1 MPLTTRET
9 FTPSERRRNR
19 RSCRFSTAI
28 LNIPHE
34 MGNLAVR
41 NAHTPV
47 YRRSGLKR
55 EHKAPQVLE
64 QELSTASDPPQP
76 KLGGLWESAQIL
88 CRTRYYTGTVQTFPA
103 TRSRKGKHALRSHA
117 KSRSQSAWVIV
128 PQNAWGRNNPVQR
141 EHASQCCSHT
151 HRQCD
156 KRSLQPARTKT
167 SRLARTQVV
176 A

>member
-28 LNIPHE
+28 LNILHE

-76 KLGGLWESAQIL
+76 KLGGLRKGAQIL
-88 CRTRYYTGTVQTFPA
+88 CRTRHYTGTVQTFPA
-103 TRSRKGKHALRSHA
+103 TRSRKGKHALRSHEKVA
-117 KSRSQSAWVIV
+117 RKAPGLLSLRMHGDETILSSANTQANVAATNTANTTKG
-128 PQNAWGRNNPVQR
+128 PCNPPTQR
-141 EHASQCCSHT
+141 RVALLEH
-151 HRQCD
+151 
-156 KRSLQPARTKT
+156 KW
-167 SRLARTQVV
+167 
-176 A
+176 